1 MKRYLIILLG
11 CLALGACSSTEV
23 YNYIEEGER
32 FSSLPTDRTDEE
44 KKKEIQENLQMTAY
58 LGISLGLSEVPLY
71 GYEIDDI
78 LNIDLGNEELIGINI
93 LRKNIKLLISNDA
106 ARERI
111 IRSIKLNGGSIVNN
125 IDESTDI
132 LVYQPNSEINEI
144 LKVARSLNI
153 EVFTLGAFN
162 KRLIINK

>member
-78 LNIDLGNEELIGINI
+78 LNKDEITIAIDKNNEIVKVKLPLTQSKRKLMVNNREEDIRATQKIVWTAVEELF
-93 LRKNIKLLISNDA
+93 
-106 ARERI
+106 
-111 IRSIKLNGGSIVNN
+111 VNN
-125 IDESTDI
+125 YEKPFEID
-132 LVYQPNSEINEI
+132 VEIVDVDNEI
-144 LKVARSLNI
+144 L
-153 EVFTLGAFN
+153 E
-162 KRLIINK
+162 